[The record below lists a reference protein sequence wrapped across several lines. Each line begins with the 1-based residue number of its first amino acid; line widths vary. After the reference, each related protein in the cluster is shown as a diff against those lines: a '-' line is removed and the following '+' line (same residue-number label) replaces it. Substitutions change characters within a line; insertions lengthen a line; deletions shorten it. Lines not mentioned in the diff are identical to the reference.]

1 MAMKSIWRACIA
13 AWMAAASVGGAA
25 AATVP
30 EGADFATDV
39 VGDAWDFASQSDV
52 YPLLWT
58 HNLASATVSGG
69 TVKGV
74 ARDTDPHLWLLF
86 PQIPS
91 AIPTANKP
99 TRLIDATRYNVLTF
113 RMKLPDTVVAG
124 SRQGRLVWHRGGTTV
139 AAFDAAYNE
148 SQLISVYPGWHT
160 YRFDLDRLP
169 MTRGTPWGGTIHGLR
184 IDPCLGCQIEFE
196 VDWARL
202 SPRADATA
210 GVTLSAGRTRLLVSD
225 DLTSPNPRPMAS
237 LKAGAANRVSTAE
250 LPPGTYKTAAVTDG
264 DWALAERGRAWDM
277 SSTSDF
283 GWASNNGF
291 ANATVANGVF
301 SGRTNGADP
310 FLLMD
315 IPLHTSIDTSQYRHI
330 AIDITVGSLP
340 PQTSGLVVWWG
351 AQPAVLQY
359 ASGFQPLTVGRQT
372 IRIDLGAQGNWAGL
386 MRALRIDPI
395 KGPNAGSNVQITLH
409 SVRLTKTAGFVE
421 NVAWDTE
428 PLVVNAKPNAQV
440 LSPSFGTGTLDYAT
454 AEKGTPWNMAGTG
467 VQQPQQGNLQ
477 AWRYTNRIDDLG
489 LNVPVF
495 QGTSL
500 PAAPGTTEGDPHA
513 FLVFQENAAPIDA
526 DRYRWLGFD
535 LYVPFNPADQNELTV
550 GSVMRLAWKDSDLDP
565 GLTSDDILLMP
576 GYATYWFDMASLR
589 YEPASNRRWA
599 GLVRYLRI
607 DPFEFPTPRSFFLGP
622 ARLMAQPQGRF
633 VVPVA
638 LQLSDADADTL
649 SVQIVA
655 GSTVL
660 ASRSGVAPGRLDLVA
675 DLSALPLGEHI
686 LVARISDGRN
696 SRDVALPLPVQKIAG
711 TTPQAAS
718 ELAAIDRIYNWA
730 QVALGLP
737 PVASSGSAGCALPT
751 AFARRYAVGCLM
763 AIDGAVFFTVGA
775 GPLTYAGTVAD
786 FLAVAQASG
795 F

>member
-1 MAMKSIWRACIA
+1 MNSVRQQVCAWLLAACGL
-13 AWMAAASVGGAA
+13 ASAG

-39 VGDAWDFASQSDV
+39 VGDAWDFSTQSDV

-58 HNLASATVSGG
+58 HNLASATVANG
-69 TVKGV
+69 TVRGV

-91 AIPTANKP
+91 AIPTANRP
-99 TRLIDATRYNVLTF
+99 TRTIDGNRFQVLTF
-113 RMKLPDTVVAG
+113 RMKLPDTVVPG
-124 SRQGRLVWHRGGTTV
+124 SRQGRLVWHRGGTTI
-139 AAFDAAYNE
+139 AAFDAAYSE
-148 SQLISVYPGWHT
+148 SQLISVYPGWNT
-160 YRFDLDRLP
+160 YRFELDRLP
-169 MTRGTPWGGTIHGLR
+169 MTRGTPWGGTIHGIR

-196 VDWARL
+196 MDWARL
-202 SPRADATA
+202 SPRADTA
-210 GVTLSAGRTRLLVSD
+210 SGVTLAAGRSRLLISD
-225 DLTSPNPRPMAS
+225 DVTSANPRPVAS
-237 LKAGAANRVSTAE
+237 LKAGTANRVSTAE
-250 LPPGTYKTAAVTDG
+250 LPPGTYKSAAVTDG

-283 GWASNNGF
+283 AWASTSGF
-291 ANATVANGVF
+291 ANATVAGGAF
-301 SGRTNGADP
+301 SGTTNGPFP

-315 IPLHTSIDTSQYRHI
+315 IPLHTAIDTSQYRHI
-330 AIDITVGSLP
+330 AIDLTVGSLP

-351 AQPAVLQY
+351 AQPAALQY

-372 IRIDLGAQGNWAGL
+372 IRIDLGTQGNWAGL

-395 KGPNAGSNVQITLH
+395 NGPNAGSGVNVRIH
-409 SVRLTKTAGFVE
+409 SVRLTKTAGFIE
-421 NVAWDTE
+421 NVAWDAD
-428 PLVVNAKPNAQV
+428 PLIVNAKPNAQV
-440 LSPSFGTGTLDYAT
+440 LSPSFGAGTLDYAT
-454 AEKGTPWNMAGTG
+454 VEKGAPWNMAGTG

-477 AWRYTNRIDDLG
+477 GWRYTNRIDDLA

-500 PAAPGTTEGDPHA
+500 PAAPGKTEGDPHA

-535 LYVPFNPADQNELTV
+535 LYVPFNAADQNELTV
-550 GSVMRLAWKDSDLDP
+550 GAVMRLAWKDSDLDP
-565 GLTSDDILLMP
+565 GLTTDDILLMP
-576 GYATYWFDMASLR
+576 GYATYWFDMANLR
-589 YEPASNRRWA
+589 YEPASARRWA

-607 DPFEFPTPRSFFLGP
+607 DPFEFPAPRSFYLGP
-622 ARLMAQPQGRF
+622 SRLMAQPLGRF
-633 VVPVA
+633 VLPVA
-638 LQLSDADADTL
+638 LQLSDAESDSL
-649 SVQIVA
+649 SVQLLA
-655 GSTVL
+655 GATVL
-660 ASRSGVAPGRLDLVA
+660 ANRTGVAPGRLDLVA
-675 DLSALPLGEHI
+675 DLAALPLGEHTV
-686 LVARISDGRN
+686 VARISDGRN
-696 SRDVALPLPVQKIAG
+696 TRDVTLPLPVQKIAG

-737 PVASSGSAGCALPT
+737 PATSSGSAGCALAT
-751 AFARRYAVGCLM
+751 AHARRYTVGCLM